1 MGYRGLALVFLAA
14 LSSSCV
20 ANRSYHAAAEIHRE
34 ELTGR
39 QFDPLEPAIAGK
51 VSRYRLSFI
60 EFDDRGELFKRGQLP
75 TALDEI
81 DKAKRDAAPG
91 DHPLIVVF
99 IHGWKNNASPSN
111 GNVWG
116 FRQVLAQLSYGLEQK
131 TASGQ
136 NAPHEV
142 PVLGIYIGW
151 RGAVVSAPILKEF
164 TFFDRRR
171 KSQSLPNAQMVESLT
186 KIMTAVRNPLPD
198 RSRAVS
204 VLVGHSFGGAV
215 LETALTDSLLQAAL
229 HPAPSASDG
238 PPWPADL
245 VIFLNEAQEAIRS
258 YQLIE
263 TMHANLPAALPCTQ
277 DVDDVKPVVMSM
289 TSVSDYATRALY
301 PATQALVR
309 PFNSLRSYT
318 ADDPNFLGFSNQA
331 AMFFNTTAHVSR
343 FQSHVMGRADDPEIA
358 SASHQCAPAVTV
370 TVNGVDYEI
379 VRKPGALNQTPYWVM
394 HIPSAIVP
402 DHSTIFTPVFSKL
415 LSGLIMKKADH

>member
-1 MGYRGLALVFLAA
+1 MRVRILALALLAA
-14 LSSSCV
+14 LASNCV
-20 ANRSYHAAAEIHRE
+20 ANRAYHAAGEVHHE
-34 ELTGR
+34 ELTGK
-39 QFDPLEPAIAGK
+39 QFDPLRPDIANE

-60 EFDDRGELFKRGQLP
+60 EFDDRGELFKRGQLE
-75 TALDEI
+75 TALKAI
-81 DKAKRDAAPG
+81 DKARTDAAPD
-91 DHPLIVVF
+91 DHPLVVVY
-99 IHGWKNNASPSN
+99 IHGWKNNASQSN

-116 FRQVLAQLSYGLEQK
+116 FRQVLAHLSFGLRQK
-131 TASGQ
+131 AVAAHVT
-136 NAPHEV
+136 PHEV

-186 KIMTAVRNPLPD
+186 KVMTAVRKALPD
-198 RSRAVS
+198 RSAAMS
-204 VLVGHSFGGAV
+204 VLIGHSFGGAV

-229 HPAPSASDG
+229 HPASSGTGA

-245 VIFLNEAQEAIRS
+245 VIVLNEAQEAIRS

-263 TMHANLPAALPCTQ
+263 TMHANLPAAPPCTREE
-277 DVDDVKPVVMSM
+277 DKARPAILSM
-289 TSVSDYATRALY
+289 TSTGDYATRAFY
-301 PATQALVR
+301 PAAQSLLR

-318 ADDPNFLGFSNQA
+318 AEDPNFLGFTNQA

-358 SASHQCAPAVTV
+358 SASNQCGPAITV
-370 TVNGVDYEI
+370 TVNNVAYAI

-394 HIPSAIVP
+394 HMPPAIVP

-415 LSGLIMKKADH
+415 LSGLIMNQTP